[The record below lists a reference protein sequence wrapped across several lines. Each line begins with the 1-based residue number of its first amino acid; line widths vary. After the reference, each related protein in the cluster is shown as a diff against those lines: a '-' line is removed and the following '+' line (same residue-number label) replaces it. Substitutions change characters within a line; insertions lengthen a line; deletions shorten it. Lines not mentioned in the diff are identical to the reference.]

1 MSEFTATVRELFI
14 SFRDSVIGLFDSDI
28 NGQDVKGLLWLAVVG
43 VVVVVVLS
51 VLRGFENRRP
61 MGR

>member
-1 MSEFTATVRELFI
+1 MAEVRRLFV
-14 SFRDSVIGLFDSDI
+14 SFRDSVIGLFDSEITSNDL
-28 NGQDVKGLLWLAVVG
+28 KGILWLAALGIVIVLL
-43 VVVVVVLS
+43 LS